1 MKKFIFSQQ
10 RTFLATIFINLLL
23 LTFAFSGASVA
34 QNLEYGEQKTKV
46 ETLQQQILHKGFTIR
61 LIKAAQYM
69 QSVQLVLEMQNH
81 DTVMTDN
88 CWFHLTLLTPEKT
101 FLYREQPLLFS
112 QIKPLSTQ
120 RQELL
125 CESVGL
131 EELGFVVL
139 HPVLYESGRSESAFN
154 FANIRL
160 EVPKEIPYQLIFSFQ
175 VE

>member
-1 MKKFIFSQQ
+1 MKKLNYSKR
-10 RTFLATIFINLLL
+10 RTFLATIFFSLLL
-23 LTFAFSGASVA
+23 SNIAFTGASMA

-46 ETLQQQILHKGFTIR
+46 ESTQQQILHKGFTIR

-81 DTVMTDN
+81 DTIMTDN

-112 QIKPLSTQ
+112 QIQPLSTQ

-160 EVPKEIPYQLIFSFQ
+160 EVTKEIPYQLIFSFQ